1 MKKTIRKMKKMPLGL
16 FLISCMIFS
25 CQSTQEKPWDRYL
38 QTQSEENTFQ
48 DTIPYSRET
57 KIWKAYTDSLKI
69 DIPSQEYTY
78 IIIPSASCGG
88 CVSTAIYALF
98 PESGPNTMLIVG
110 EDIAEKYPQ
119 LYNQERVFVDT
130 ASLCDKLNWEYG
142 NIIEIKTKN
151 KQVIHAKSYT
161 SDEMYNM

>member
-1 MKKTIRKMKKMPLGL
+1 MKIMPLGL

-38 QTQSEENTFQ
+38 QTQPEENTFQ
-48 DTIPYSRET
+48 DTIPYARET

-88 CVSTAIYALF
+88 CVSTAIYVLF
-98 PESGPNTMLIVG
+98 PESGTNTMLIVG
-110 EDIAEKYPQ
+110 EGIAEKYPQ
-119 LYNQERVFVDT
+119 LYSKERVFVDT
-130 ASLCDKLNWEYG
+130 ASLCDILNWEYG

-151 KQVIHAKSYT
+151 KKVIHIKSY
-161 SDEMYNM
+161 SADEMYNMQ

>member
-1 MKKTIRKMKKMPLGL
+1 MKKMPLGL

-38 QTQSEENTFQ
+38 QTQPEENTFQ
-48 DTIPYSRET
+48 DTIPYARET

-130 ASLCDKLNWEYG
+130 ASLCDILNWEYG

-151 KQVIHAKSYT
+151 KKVIHIKSY
-161 SDEMYNM
+161 SAEEMYNMQ

>member
-1 MKKTIRKMKKMPLGL
+1 MKKMPLGL

-25 CQSTQEKPWDRYL
+25 CQSNQEKPWDRYL
-38 QTQSEENTFQ
+38 QTQPEENTFQ
-48 DTIPYSRET
+48 DTIPYARET

-98 PESGPNTMLIVG
+98 PESGTNTMLIVG
-110 EDIAEKYPQ
+110 EGIAEKYPQ
-119 LYNQERVFVDT
+119 LYSKERVFVDT
-130 ASLCDKLNWEYG
+130 ASLCDILNWEYG

-151 KQVIHAKSYT
+151 KKVVHIKSYST
-161 SDEMYNM
+161 DEMYNMQ